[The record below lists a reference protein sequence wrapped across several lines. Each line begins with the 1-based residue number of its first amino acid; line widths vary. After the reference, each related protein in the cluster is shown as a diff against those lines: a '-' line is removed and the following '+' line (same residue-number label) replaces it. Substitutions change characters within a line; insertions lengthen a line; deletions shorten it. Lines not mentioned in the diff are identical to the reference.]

1 MIVVDTLILDDVR
14 AVLYLNT
21 CAFLQ
26 TVNSV
31 MDKELKIDLRD
42 IAGDDDGDE
51 DEDVRLTSD
60 SAIDELMSAL
70 DALEGHADDSIQ
82 ANRDT
87 EMYWITT
94 LNERDELILS
104 NKKSISEL
112 QRLNR
117 KLQDEN
123 QMLRQQLSS
132 SDHSDVVTALQDDAS
147 RSRNLSMQVSVAG
160 ALFKC

>member
-1 MIVVDTLILDDVR
+1 
-14 AVLYLNT
+14 
-21 CAFLQ
+21 
-26 TVNSV
+26 

-42 IAGDDDGDE
+42 IAGDDDDGDE

-132 SDHSDVVTALQDDAS
+132 SDQSEVVTALQDDAS
-147 RSRNLSMQVSVAG
+147 RSRNLSMQVSVLIRVKILMHKFIG
-160 ALFKC
+160 GSILYIFIKCCYKKTSFRS